1 MTASA
6 GGRAIQRLEGN
17 TLLVI
22 KLLLLLVFMLI
33 GASFAIIND
42 APVTVDLYFM
52 RPELPLSLV
61 LLLALGLG
69 MLLGGLAGMIYFMR
83 VRKENADLKRKARL
97 VNEEVQ
103 NLRTMPVKGR

>member
-1 MTASA
+1 M
-6 GGRAIQRLEGN
+6 
-17 TLLVI
+17 LVI

-52 RPELPLSLV
+52 RPELPLSLLV
-61 LLLALGLG
+61 LLALGLG

-83 VRKENADLKRKARL
+83 VRKENADLRRKARL
-97 VNEEVQ
+97 VKEEVQ

>member
-1 MTASA
+1 M
-6 GGRAIQRLEGN
+6 
-17 TLLVI
+17 LVI
-22 KLLLLLVFMLI
+22 KLLLLLIFMLI

-42 APVTVDLYFM
+42 APVAVDLYFM
-52 RPELPLSLV
+52 KPELPLSLL

-69 MLLGGLAGMIYFMR
+69 LLLGGLAGMIYFMR

>member
-1 MTASA
+1 
-6 GGRAIQRLEGN
+6 
-17 TLLVI
+17 LLVI

-42 APVTVDLYFM
+42 APVTVDLYLM
-52 RPELPLSLV
+52 RPELPLSLL

-69 MLLGGLAGMIYFMR
+69 MLLGGLAGMIYFVR
-83 VRKENADLKRKARL
+83 VRKENADLRRKARL

>member
-1 MTASA
+1 
-6 GGRAIQRLEGN
+6 
-17 TLLVI
+17 LLVI

-52 RPELPLSLV
+52 RPELPLSLLV
-61 LLLALGLG
+61 LLALGLG
-69 MLLGGLAGMIYFMR
+69 MLLGGLAGMIYVMR
-83 VRKENADLKRKARL
+83 VRKENADLKREARL